1 MLFNANFYVIN
12 DFIALI
18 WQNTSVKQCLG
29 IKKQTSWRLQ
39 DIIDKNYDK
48 NHLFIL
54 RKLSRFILA
63 VIMTQGN
70 LVLGLQ
76 D

>member
-1 MLFNANFYVIN
+1 MLFNASFYVIN
-12 DFIALI
+12 DFVALI
-18 WQNTSVKQCLG
+18 WLNTSVKQGLG
-29 IKKQTSWRLQ
+29 IKKLHEDYRR

-54 RKLSRFILA
+54 RKLSRFMLA